1 MNKRMKKNE
10 IMTMTESTASQN
22 IFGMMVSFDN
32 PKALIE
38 AAGAARKAGYRRID
52 AYSPYPVEGLSEALE
67 LRTTRLPLVVL
78 AGGLLGAAGA
88 YFMQYYASVI
98 DYPLNVGGRPLHS
111 WPAFIPITFELT
123 ILVAAVFA
131 VLGMLALNGLPE
143 PYHPVFNVPEFEL
156 ASRSHFFLTIE
167 SDDPKFDLDETRQFL
182 ESLGGESV
190 SEIAY

>member
-1 MNKRMKKNE
+1 MNKRRKKNK

-32 PKALIE
+32 PNALIQ
-38 AAGAARKAGYRRID
+38 AAEAARKAGYRRLD

-167 SDDPKFDLDETRQFL
+167 SDDPQFDLDETRQFL

>member
-1 MNKRMKKNE
+1 MNKRRKKNE

-167 SDDPKFDLDETRQFL
+167 SDDPQFDLDETRQFL

>member
-1 MNKRMKKNE
+1 MAYQSAYPK
-10 IMTMTESTASQN
+10 IY
-22 IFGMMVSFDN
+22 GLMVSFDH
-32 PKALIE
+32 PEAILEAVE
-38 AAGAARKAGYRRID
+38 AARRAGYRRID

-67 LRTTRLPLVVL
+67 LGPTRLPLVVL
-78 AGGLLGAAGA
+78 VGGVLGAAGG

-111 WPAFIPITFELT
+111 WPAFIPITFELA

-131 VLGMLALNGLPE
+131 VLGMLALNGLPQ

-167 SDDPKFDLDETRQFL
+167 STDPQFDMEETRQFL

>member
-1 MNKRMKKNE
+1 MNKRRKKNE
-10 IMTMTESTASQN
+10 IMTMTQSTASQN

>member
-1 MNKRMKKNE
+1 MNKRRKNK
-10 IMTMTESTASQN
+10 IMTMTKSTASQN

-32 PKALIE
+32 PDALIE
-38 AAGAARKAGYRRID
+38 AAGAARKAGYRSID

-167 SDDPKFDLDETRQFL
+167 SDDPQFDMNETRQFL

>member
-1 MNKRMKKNE
+1 MNKRRKKNK
-10 IMTMTESTASQN
+10 IMTMTKSTASQN

-32 PKALIE
+32 PSALIK

-78 AGGLLGAAGA
+78 AGGLLGAGGA

-167 SDDPKFDLDETRQFL
+167 SDDPQFDLDETRQFL

>member
-38 AAGAARKAGYRRID
+38 AARAARKAGYRRID

-78 AGGLLGAAGA
+78 AGALLGAAGA

-167 SDDPKFDLDETRQFL
+167 SDDPKFDLGETRQFL

>member
-1 MNKRMKKNE
+1 MNKRRKKNK
-10 IMTMTESTASQN
+10 IMTMTKSTASQN

-32 PKALIE
+32 PDALIE
-38 AAGAARKAGYRRID
+38 AAGAARKAGYRSID

-167 SDDPKFDLDETRQFL
+167 SDDPQFDMDETRQFL

>member
-1 MNKRMKKNE
+1 MNKRRKKNK

-32 PKALIE
+32 PNALIQ
-38 AAGAARKAGYRRID
+38 AAEAARKAGYRRID

-167 SDDPKFDLDETRQFL
+167 SDDPQFDLDETRQFL

>member
-1 MNKRMKKNE
+1 
-10 IMTMTESTASQN
+10 MTEHRTVPN
-22 IFGMMVSFDN
+22 LFGLMVSFDD
-32 PKALIE
+32 PEALL
-38 AAGAARKAGYRRID
+38 AGARAVREAGYQRID
-52 AYSPYPVEGLSEALE
+52 AYSPYPVEGLSEAMQ
-67 LRTTRLPLVVL
+67 LRTTRLPWVVL
-78 AGGLLGAAGA
+78 FGGIIGAAGG

-111 WPAFIPITFELT
+111 WPAFIPITFELA
-123 ILVAAVFA
+123 ILVAAIFA
-131 VLGMLALNGLPE
+131 VLGMLALNGLPQ

-167 SDDPKFDLDETRQFL
+167 STDPQFDLDETRQLL

>member
-1 MNKRMKKNE
+1 MSKRRKKNK
-10 IMTMTESTASQN
+10 IMTMTKSTASQN

-32 PKALIE
+32 PDALIE
-38 AAGAARKAGYRRID
+38 AAGAARKAGYRSID

-167 SDDPKFDLDETRQFL
+167 SDDPQFDMNETRQFL

>member
-1 MNKRMKKNE
+1 MNKRRKKNK

-32 PKALIE
+32 PNALIK
-38 AAGAARKAGYRRID
+38 AAEAARKAGYRRID

-167 SDDPKFDLDETRQFL
+167 SDDPQFDLDETRQFL